1 MPKLLPDSDFR
12 SKRRVLTR
20 ADFAVAPGRG
30 RAPSDLIDRATW
42 NSIVVLPDDVAIRTS
57 NHHGTVLRQ
66 LDGLWGAWIESVGDK
81 QDILF
86 SAMLDAGDNFQS
98 ATYTALTGFYR
109 LSVDALRGAL
119 ELMVIATWAQVCRQD
134 KKFQK
139 WSKGS
144 LVLSFGQ
151 ACDGLIS
158 DNEPLRTHLRSV
170 VNDTLFDPKDLS
182 TQGGFARR
190 IYSGVSDFSHAR
202 PGYAD
207 ADMRASNGPIYVT
220 SAFEHVSWIQ
230 FEVIGLCY
238 VLALIARP
246 KLVIPEAVV
255 KLFDNVTQLKSR
267 VSRAAFEALRGTS
280 RTKALRIGRGG

>member
-1 MPKLLPDSDFR
+1 MPKSLPDSDFR

-20 ADFAVAPGRG
+20 GDFALAPKREQP
-30 RAPSDLIDRATW
+30 PSDLIDRATW

-57 NHHGTVLRQ
+57 SHHGTVLRQ
-66 LDGLWGAWIESVGDK
+66 LDDLWGAWVESFGNK

-119 ELMVIATWAQVCRQD
+119 ELMAIATWAQVCGRD
-134 KKFQK
+134 EEFEK
-139 WSKGS
+139 WRKGS
-144 LVLSFGQ
+144 IVLSFGK

-158 DNEPLRTHLRSV
+158 ATEPLRAHLRSL
-170 VNDTLFDPKDLS
+170 VNDTLFDPKNSS

-190 IYSGVSDFSHAR
+190 IYSGISDFSHSR

-207 ADMRASNGPIYVT
+207 GDMRDSNGPIYVS
-220 SAFEHVSWIQ
+220 SAFEHVSWIH
-230 FEVIGLCY
+230 FEVIGLCF
-238 VLALIARP
+238 VLVLIARP
-246 KLVIPEAVV
+246 RLAIPQAVV
-255 KLFDNVTQLKSR
+255 QLFDDVTRLKSR
-267 VSRAAFEALRGTS
+267 VTRAALETLRAAS
-280 RTKALRIGRGG
+280 SS